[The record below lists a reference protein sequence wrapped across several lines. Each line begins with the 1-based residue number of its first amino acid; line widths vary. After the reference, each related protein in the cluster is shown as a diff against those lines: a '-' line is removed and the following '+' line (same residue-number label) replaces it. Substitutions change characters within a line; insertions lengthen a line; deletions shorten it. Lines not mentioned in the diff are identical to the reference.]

1 MKTADKI
8 KNIFQTTGDSLASIL
23 KVALM
28 SRRLSPPASR
38 KDSTLII
45 MGNGPSLREAIDSHG
60 DVLEKYDLLSVNFAP
75 LSADFFS
82 LRPEMHLLAD
92 GVFFQS
98 DAPGNV
104 AEMWS
109 TLSKAD
115 WRMSL
120 YVPVKYRSC
129 LALKTLPSNIKVRYF
144 NLTPASG
151 WGWLVR
157 RLFRSGLAM
166 PRPRNVLVPS
176 LMTAIREGYSRIVL
190 TGADHSWSKSLWVT
204 DNNRVVTVQPH
215 FYEDNEKERE
225 RVESL
230 YKGIRIH
237 QIYES
242 FSIAFRS
249 YFAVKDFADSEG
261 VEILNATPGSFID
274 AFPRTRLELLG

>member
-98 DAPGNV
+98 DAPGPRCQKQ
-104 AEMWS
+104 
-109 TLSKAD
+109 TGG
-115 WRMSL
+115 
-120 YVPVKYRSC
+120 C
-129 LALKTLPSNIKVRYF
+129 LFMCR
-144 NLTPASG
+144 
-151 WGWLVR
+151 
-157 RLFRSGLAM
+157 
-166 PRPRNVLVPS
+166 
-176 LMTAIREGYSRIVL
+176 
-190 TGADHSWSKSLWVT
+190 
-204 DNNRVVTVQPH
+204 
-215 FYEDNEKERE
+215 
-225 RVESL
+225 
-230 YKGIRIH
+230 
-237 QIYES
+237 
-242 FSIAFRS
+242 
-249 YFAVKDFADSEG
+249 
-261 VEILNATPGSFID
+261 
-274 AFPRTRLELLG
+274 

>member
-8 KNIFQTTGDSLASIL
+8 KNIFQTTGDSLASIF

-28 SRRLSPPASR
+28 SRRLSPSASR

-92 GVFFQS
+92 GVFFQP

-109 TLSKAD
+109 ALSKAD

-129 LALKTLPSNIKVRYF
+129 
-144 NLTPASG
+144 PA
-151 WGWLVR
+151 
-157 RLFRSGLAM
+157 
-166 PRPRNVLVPS
+166 PRPFL
-176 LMTAIREGYSRIVL
+176 
-190 TGADHSWSKSLWVT
+190 
-204 DNNRVVTVQPH
+204 
-215 FYEDNEKERE
+215 
-225 RVESL
+225 
-230 YKGIRIH
+230 
-237 QIYES
+237 QI
-242 FSIAFRS
+242 
-249 YFAVKDFADSEG
+249 
-261 VEILNATPGSFID
+261 
-274 AFPRTRLELLG
+274 

>member
-1 MKTADKI
+1 MRTADKI

-45 MGNGPSLREAIDSHG
+45 MGNGPSLREAIDNHG

-109 TLSKAD
+109 ALSKAD

-157 RLFRSGLAM
+157 RLFRAGLAM
-166 PRPRNVLVPS
+166 PRPRMYLC
-176 LMTAIREGYSRIVL
+176 RR
-190 TGADHSWSKSLWVT
+190 
-204 DNNRVVTVQPH
+204 
-215 FYEDNEKERE
+215 
-225 RVESL
+225 
-230 YKGIRIH
+230 
-237 QIYES
+237 
-242 FSIAFRS
+242 
-249 YFAVKDFADSEG
+249 
-261 VEILNATPGSFID
+261 
-274 AFPRTRLELLG
+274 